1 MLKTISCI
9 LVLSSPALAGTLEAP
24 VVGGTPAP
32 AGKWPAVALVVA
44 PTALCTGTLIAPDVV
59 LTAGHCIDV
68 HPELVVIGTVDYSKP
83 GGEEIAVKSAIAYP
97 EWQKSY
103 DVGVLVL
110 EHAAKTEPGTI
121 AAACTAESE
130 LVAGAKVEVVGF
142 GLTTKSGTGSNTK
155 LEQGALPVDDAS
167 CTQDPACQPAI
178 APGGEFTAGGNGTD
192 SCFGDSGGPLYLGD
206 TEIGVVSRGVSADGK
221 PCGGGGVYVRADRVV
236 SWIESVT
243 KRKIARS
250 TCDGKA
256 DGGDGGDDA
265 AAGGCDV
272 AGGAL
277 GGGALVLAALA
288 WLLAIPRKP
297 RG

>member
-1 MLKTISCI
+1 
-9 LVLSSPALAGTLEAP
+9 
-24 VVGGTPAP
+24 
-32 AGKWPAVALVVA
+32 
-44 PTALCTGTLIAPDVV
+44 
-59 LTAGHCIDV
+59 
-68 HPELVVIGTVDYSKP
+68 
-83 GGEEIAVKSAIAYP
+83 
-97 EWQKSY
+97 
-103 DVGVLVL
+103 VLVL
-110 EHAAKTEPGTI
+110 EHPATTEPGTI
-121 AAACTAESE
+121 AAACTAEGG

-155 LEQGALPVDDAS
+155 LEQGALPVDDAA
-167 CTQDPACQPAI
+167 CTQDPACQPAV
-178 APGGEFTAGGNGTD
+178 APGGEFTAGGGGTD
-192 SCFGDSGGPLYLGD
+192 SCFGDSGGPLYLGG
-206 TEIGVVSRGVSADGK
+206 TETQIGVVSRGVSSDGN

-236 SWIESVT
+236 AWIEKVT
-243 KRKIARS
+243 GRKIARS

-256 DGGDGGDDA
+256 DGESGDDA